1 MELRGVIVVED
12 SPCDGAEPWAVPATA
27 QVGNR
32 PIAHH
37 VLEALEDAG
46 VSDIVVASSQRS
58 AEAVRD
64 CMGARERPGRSRLE
78 FVQQSAPLKFAS
90 ALSLAAP
97 IVEDSACIVHVAG
110 GLLAEPLKPLA
121 ECLDGGPD
129 AVLMVH
135 QTRVPDERLS
145 AAAQSVLRLAEL
157 DPTRSSL
164 GVAGVWAFGPG
175 AIRRAG
181 AEPVVEQDGITQMAE
196 RITAAGGTIQIR
208 LADVWRAYRGEA
220 GDLLELNRLVLD
232 RLEAAPHRFAGDGNH
247 IEGRVWIHERASVQ
261 GSVIVGP
268 TVIGE
273 GAHVSD
279 AYIGPYT
286 SIGVGAR
293 VEGAEVERSIIAA
306 GASVIHVGDRLV
318 ASVVGRNARVFR
330 DFALPRALRLRVGEG
345 TEVAL
350 C

>member
-1 MELRGVIVVED
+1 MVVED
-12 SPCDGAEPWAVPATA
+12 ALDDGGEPTPIPATA

-37 VLEALEDAG
+37 VVDALEEAG
-46 VSDIVVASSQRS
+46 VIEIVVASSARS
-58 AEAVRD
+58 AAAVRE
-64 CMGARERPGRSRLE
+64 CMTERSGSRATRLE
-78 FVQQSAPLKFAS
+78 FIEQTAPLRFAS

-97 IVEDSACIVHVAG
+97 LVEDAACIVHVAG
-110 GLLAEPLKPLA
+110 GLLTESLESLA
-121 ECLDGGPD
+121 ASLDDGPD

-135 QTRVPDERLS
+135 QTPAPDERLS
-145 AAAQSVLRLAEL
+145 TAAQSVLRLAEL

-175 AIRRAG
+175 VMRRAG
-181 AEPVVEQDGITQMAE
+181 AEPVSDGDGITQMAE
-196 RITAAGGTIQIR
+196 RITATGGTIQIR
-208 LADVWRAYRGEA
+208 LADAWRAYRGKPA
-220 GDLLELNRLVLD
+220 DLLELNRIVLD
-232 RLEAAPHRFAGDGNH
+232 RLEGDPHRSVGSGNQ
-247 IEGRVWIHERASVQ
+247 IEGRVWIHESASVRN
-261 GSVIVGP
+261 SVIVGP

-273 GAHVSD
+273 DAHVSD

-286 SIGVGAR
+286 SIGAGAR
-293 VEGAEVERSIIAA
+293 VEGAEIERSIIAS
-306 GASVIHVGDRLV
+306 GASVMHVGDRLV